1 MVFARDPPLDLYSL
15 IASDDAYEIRVVS
28 YTGAY

>member
-1 MVFARDPPLDLYSL
+1 MVDPLLSLFSL

-28 YTGAY
+28 YMGAY